1 MIEVVTEVSPV
12 GGSYQNP
19 SWGNV
24 HVEIGDDICLLGS
37 YNQDR
42 RSAIVMCAHRSF
54 DNNLEAPMIA
64 QYNNIEGFT
73 LTGKSTTY
81 LAKNGN
87 KITGSLVVASTG
99 EDIMDIINGIQ

>member
-1 MIEVVTEVSPV
+1 
-12 GGSYQNP
+12 
-19 SWGNV
+19 
-24 HVEIGDDICLLGS
+24 
-37 YNQDR
+37 
-42 RSAIVMCAHRSF
+42 
-54 DNNLEAPMIA
+54 MIA